1 MSGKIQSHSFRR
13 DFAVRVCR
21 KMGIRAAA
29 AFAISAVC
37 SCSYQKLE
45 KGAEKMG
52 KQPDYIIDVRS
63 AEEFGDGHVQG
74 AILIP
79 HTEIAEKIREAV
91 PNTSS
96 TVALYCRSGNRAG
109 IAKTAMQELG
119 YQNVENLGGVESAA
133 TALGKPVV
141 K

>member
-1 MSGKIQSHSFRR
+1 
-13 DFAVRVCR
+13 
-21 KMGIRAAA
+21 
-29 AFAISAVC
+29 
-37 SCSYQKLE
+37 
-45 KGAEKMG
+45 MG